1 MPRHARIDIPG
12 LLQHVIVRGIEK
24 CPIFLDD
31 QDRANFLSRL
41 RVLLSETE
49 TDCYAWAL
57 LDNHFHLLLQPKQ
70 RTLAEI
76 MRRLLTGYAVVFN
89 LRHHRAGHL
98 FQNRYKS
105 IVCDKD
111 PYFLELVRYIH
122 LNPVRAGIVGDLE
135 TLAAYP
141 WCGHYELLGRAS
153 MPMIQVDEVL
163 PLFARQRKAAR
174 QKYESFIADGLH
186 ARPMIKLSSGG
197 KRSSKALDPSIAE
210 DAVFDDRILGGG
222 HFVEQVLNASS
233 PLQNNHRMPFTE
245 LVELVANYFQ
255 IAPTTLSAP
264 SKERNI
270 VRAKAAVCLVAV
282 RELGIKG
289 VDVAA
294 ALGYSSAAVTQA
306 AKRGEALLAA
316 DKDLEKVLGKSQ
328 NFKNKERPL
337 AKVTISKME
346 AL

>member
-12 LLQHVIVRGIEK
+12 LLQHVIVRGIERR
-24 CPIFLDD
+24 PIFLDD
-31 QDRANFLSRL
+31 QDREAFLSRL
-41 RVLLSETE
+41 RILLLETE

-57 LDNHFHLLLQPKQ
+57 LDNHLHLLLRPRQ

-89 LRHHRAGHL
+89 LRHNRAGHL

-105 IVCDKD
+105 IVCNND
-111 PYFLELVRYIH
+111 PYLLELVRYIH
-122 LNPVRAGIVGDLE
+122 LNPVRAGMVDDLE
-135 TLAAYP
+135 TLADCP
-141 WCGHYELLGRAS
+141 WSGHCELLGRSS
-153 MPMIQVDEVL
+153 MPVIRVDEVL
-163 PLFARQRKAAR
+163 TLFSSQRKVA
-174 QKYESFIADGLH
+174 QKNYESFIADGLH

-245 LVELVANYFQ
+245 LVQRVANCFQ
-255 IAPTTLSAP
+255 IAPATLSAP

-270 VRAKAAVCLVAV
+270 VRAKAVICHVAV
-282 RELGIKG
+282 RKLGIKG

-294 ALGYSSAAVTQA
+294 TLGYSSTAVT
-306 AKRGEALLAA
+306 
-316 DKDLEKVLGKSQ
+316 
-328 NFKNKERPL
+328 
-337 AKVTISKME
+337 
-346 AL
+346 

>member
-141 WCGHYELLGRAS
+141 WCGHCELLGRAS

-163 PLFARQRKAAR
+163 PIFARQRKAAR
-174 QKYESFIADGLH
+174 QRYESFITDGLH
-186 ARPMIKLSSGG
+186 EHSMSKLSNGG
-197 KRSSKALDPSIAE
+197 RRSSRALDPSIAE
-210 DAVFDDRILGGG
+210 DAMFDDRILGGG
-222 HFVEQVLNASS
+222 HFVEQVLNTSS
-233 PLQNNHRMPFTE
+233 TVQNNHRMPLAE
-245 LVELVANYFQ
+245 LVQQVATCLQ
-255 IAPTTLSAP
+255 IAPATLSAP

-270 VRAKAAVCLVAV
+270 VRAKAIISHIAV
-282 RELGIKG
+282 RKLGIKG
-289 VDVAA
+289 MDVAA
-294 ALGYSSAAVTQA
+294 TLGYSSTAVTQA
-306 AKRGEALLAA
+306 AKRGETLLATER
-316 DKDLEKVLGKSQ
+316 DLGKMLGDIT
-328 NFKNKERPL
+328 KL
-337 AKVTISKME
+337 
-346 AL
+346 